1 MDKDK
6 KTKSKILI
14 ALLILIT
21 VCCIAITVWAVF
33 LEIIQKLYF
42 RLIVHRRK
50 QKKMQKKL
58 KMTVP
63 KK

>member
-14 ALLILIT
+14 TLLILIT
-21 VCCIAITVWAVF
+21 VCCIAITVWQFFSEV
-33 LEIIQKLYF
+33 IQKLYF
-42 RLIVHRRK
+42 HLTVRHRKRK
-50 QKKMQKKL
+50 RMQKKL
-58 KMTVP
+58 KMTIL